1 MSSSAVKVQESQIC
15 PSLSSDRTEEEWFAD
30 RSRESKRLLRTSP
43 TTPPP
48 PIGDAFVD
56 RWLR

>member
-1 MSSSAVKVQESQIC
+1 MASPDPKVKESQF
-15 PSLSSDRTEEEWFAD
+15 TKFQQEEEAWFSD

-48 PIGDAFVD
+48 PMGDDEVD
-56 RWLR
+56 SWLR

>member
-1 MSSSAVKVQESQIC
+1 MSRYDLEANASESS
-15 PSLSSDRTEEEWFAD
+15 PNRTVEEEAWFSD

-48 PIGDAFVD
+48 PIGDDVADSWF
-56 RWLR
+56 R